1 MRSNSKF
8 AISVLFLILLL
19 FVSFDISG
27 QSKQDKIDNIV
38 STFKIAEIPQMQY
51 KYRIEPLKNIVT
63 GSDSL
68 KLIDLENQLNKEDIY
83 SAFDEHLST
92 KELDEM
98 IVRLKDK

>member
-1 MRSNSKF
+1 MLFRS
-8 AISVLFLILLL
+8 
-19 FVSFDISG
+19 
-27 QSKQDKIDNIV
+27 
-38 STFKIAEIPQMQY
+38 
-51 KYRIEPLKNIVT
+51 PLKNIVT